1 MKIFRIIVA
10 TSIVAGFISL
20 TWLAV
25 LPFGI
30 FQLSLDGQPSPS
42 SGFSLVLSI
51 DGQKESSHPLS
62 MIEIGWEGILTAW
75 PYVFIGLLFGV
86 MVGYPLG
93 ELTGRRLAIDKASK
107 EALRKS
113 SALTLDAFIGES
125 HAKNIVKEIKSLFID
140 LPKLQ
145 KEVVAAREKILT
157 MSLSASEQNQNYEA
171 LQKKAE
177 SLEKELLKARAKI
190 RRLEDKAHRPTGN
203 QLTQPE
209 NIHNI

>member
-1 MKIFRIIVA
+1 MKIFRLIVA
-10 TSIVAGFISL
+10 TSIVVGIIWL
-20 TWLAV
+20 TWLVV

-30 FQLSLDGQPSPS
+30 IQFSPDGQPNPA
-42 SGFSLVLSI
+42 SGFSLVLSL
-51 DGQKESSHPLS
+51 DGQKVSSSPLT
-62 MIEIGWEGILTAW
+62 MIEIGWAGILTAW

-93 ELTGRRLAIDKASK
+93 ELARRRFGIEKASK
-107 EALRKS
+107 EALRMS
-113 SALTLDAFIGES
+113 SALTLDSFIGEC

-157 MSLSASEQNQNYEA
+157 MNLSASEQTQNYEA

-177 SLEKELLKARAKI
+177 SLEKELIKARAKI
-190 RRLEDKAHRPTGN
+190 RRLEDKANRPTGN

-209 NIHNI
+209 NLRNI

>member
-10 TSIVAGFISL
+10 TSIVAGFIWL

-30 FQLSLDGQPSPS
+30 FQFSSGGQPNPT
-42 SGFSLVLSI
+42 SGFSLVLSLE
-51 DGQKESSHPLS
+51 GHKVTSYPLA
-62 MIEIGWEGILTAW
+62 MIEIGWAGILTAW

-93 ELTGRRLAIDKASK
+93 ELARRRFVIDKASK
-107 EALRKS
+107 EARRMS
-113 SALTLDAFIGES
+113 TALTLDSFIGEC

-157 MSLSASEQNQNYEA
+157 MNLSAKEQIQNYEA
-171 LQKKAE
+171 LQKKTD
-177 SLEKELLKARAKI
+177 SLEKELVKARAKI
-190 RRLEDKAHRPTGN
+190 RRLEYKANRPT
-203 QLTQPE
+203 E
-209 NIHNI
+209 NELKQQENRRNI

>member
-30 FQLSLDGQPSPS
+30 FQLSFDGQPSPS

-51 DGQKESSHPLS
+51 DGHKESSYPLS

-93 ELTGRRLAIDKASK
+93 ELAGRRFFTEKTSK
-107 EALRKS
+107 EALRMS
-113 SALTLDAFIGES
+113 SALTLDSFIGES
-125 HAKNIVKEIKSLFID
+125 HAKNIVKEIKSLFTD

-157 MSLSASEQNQNYEA
+157 MNLSATENTRNYEA
-171 LQKKAE
+171 LRQKAE
-177 SLEKELLKARAKI
+177 SIEKELIKARAKI
-190 RRLEDKAHRPTGN
+190 RRLEDKANRPTGN
-203 QLTQPE
+203 QLTQSE
-209 NIHNI
+209 NIRNI